1 MEPPPHGSRAPLW
14 SLPPCP
20 TRKPA
25 PCPSMEPA
33 PLPLRG
39 ARPHVCGGSLSSPS
53 LCFSFSVL
61 FTTVVAL
68 GVYHAH
74 MLSVHGCW
82 RCFVA
87 FIPKHALH
95 HCRFC
100 SLQRRQ
106 TVIQQPPALIT
117 FAHSSPYNMRP
128 HFPGDRVVG
137 ELQSPAMQEALPVS
151 PGSWRATECL
161 LLNSETMKRSEEA
174 LGQGR
179 HTETPVDFGTPQREI
194 RIKH

>member
-1 MEPPPHGSRAPLW
+1 MEPPPWPS
-14 SLPPCP
+14 CP
-20 TRKPA
+20 TVEPTPVPHRGA
-25 PCPSMEPA
+25 CPRP
-33 PLPLRG
+33 PPVPHCG

-82 RCFVA
+82 RCFPA

-128 HFPGDRVVG
+128 HFPGDRVKTAVWLENSNLQQCRRHCLYLQAPG
-137 ELQSPAMQEALPVS
+137 EPQNAYCS
-151 PGSWRATECL
+151 
-161 LLNSETMKRSEEA
+161 
-174 LGQGR
+174 
-179 HTETPVDFGTPQREI
+179 TPRL
-194 RIKH
+194 